1 MQICVRVY
9 LARSSVFCSVCFTRF
24 HIFVYSQTH
33 FFYFFGHFV
42 VRVYL
47 AFECIWRRSN
57 VFGGRSSVF
66 GRVRVYLAPAKYT
79 PMDLGTVR
87 VYSAKCASV
96 FGGFECIWRA
106 SVFGEAALQKNILFT
121 RFSRSPKITVLQNE
135 KSALRSNVFG
145 GRSSAFGGPFECIW
159 QDPPNTRSGIPPNTL
174 LAEGLGKSRE
184 PRPR

>member
-9 LARSSVFCSVCFTRF
+9 LARSSVFGSWFLTRF
-24 HIFVYSQTH
+24 HMFFTH
-33 FFYFFGHFV
+33 KHSFFTFSVTFV

-47 AFECIWRRSN
+47 AFECIWRRSS

-106 SVFGEAALQKNILFT
+106 SVFGEAALQKHTLFT
-121 RFSRSPKITVLQNE
+121 GFL
-135 KSALRSNVFG
+135 
-145 GRSSAFGGPFECIW
+145 
-159 QDPPNTRSGIPPNTL
+159 
-174 LAEGLGKSRE
+174 
-184 PRPR
+184 